1 MGRILNI
8 YPREVI
14 MGICL
19 IEGWGELVE
28 GCCLHVCVFLSIG
41 QGMQKK

>member
-8 YPREVI
+8 YPHEVI

-19 IEGWGELVE
+19 IEGWGELR
-28 GCCLHVCVFLSIG
+28 GARHVCVYFYRS
-41 QGMQKK
+41 MNSTEK

>member
-19 IEGWGELVE
+19 IEGWGELR
-28 GCCLHVCVFLSIG
+28 GACLHACVCISIG
-41 QGMQKK
+41 QGMHKK